1 MNHSCFSFCLFLY
14 FCVPNIILYYGYAI
28 YLYLSTIGIIG
39 QPGQKSGEE
48 QEGFYLL
55 KKDSQRRMTLTR
67 VLNQDEAKICEVWM
81 RGIHTEGQTV
91 LQMVF
96 IQL

>member
-1 MNHSCFSFCLFLY
+1 MNYSSHTQDFNSRLL
-14 FCVPNIILYYGYAI
+14 IILY
-28 YLYLSTIGIIG
+28 LLQTMLTG

-81 RGIHTEGQTV
+81 RGIYQAEGQTV
-91 LQMVF
+91 LQMVLTHF
-96 IQL
+96 NIILRLV

>member
-1 MNHSCFSFCLFLY
+1 LFIRSNLLR
-14 FCVPNIILYYGYAI
+14 CDI
-28 YLYLSTIGIIG
+28 YLYLWNKTG

-81 RGIHTEGQTV
+81 RGIHQAEGQTV

-96 IQL
+96 IF

>member
-1 MNHSCFSFCLFLY
+1 LFFCSNLLR
-14 FCVPNIILYYGYAI
+14 CDIH
-28 YLYLSTIGIIG
+28 LYLWNKTG

-81 RGIHTEGQTV
+81 RGIHQAEGQTV

-96 IQL
+96 TF

>member
-1 MNHSCFSFCLFLY
+1 M
-14 FCVPNIILYYGYAI
+14 
-28 YLYLSTIGIIG
+28 GIWDKTG

-81 RGIHTEGQTV
+81 RGIYQAEGQTV
-91 LQMVF
+91 LQMVRRRALYCVTNKH
-96 IQL
+96 IY

>member
-1 MNHSCFSFCLFLY
+1 MMNFLIHIY
-14 FCVPNIILYYGYAI
+14 TSNIILCYNII
-28 YLYLSTIGIIG
+28 YLYLLIIAITG

-81 RGIHTEGQTV
+81 RGIHQAEGQTV

-96 IQL
+96 IRL